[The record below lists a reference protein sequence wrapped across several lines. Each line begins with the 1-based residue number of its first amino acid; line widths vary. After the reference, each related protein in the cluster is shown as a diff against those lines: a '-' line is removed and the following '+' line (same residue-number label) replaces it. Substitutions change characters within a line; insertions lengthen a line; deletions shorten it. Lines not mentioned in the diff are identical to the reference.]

1 MLIRVLRDF
10 RDIRA
15 KTNRDPGDTF
25 EATEE
30 RFAEIARKL
39 PGYVEAVEE
48 EKTDLSTLK
57 VADLRAMAEERGIEV
72 PKKAT
77 KATLIELLEG

>member
-10 RDIRA
+10 RDVRA

-39 PGYVEAVEE
+39 PGYVEAVDD
-48 EKTDLSTLK
+48 KTDLSALK